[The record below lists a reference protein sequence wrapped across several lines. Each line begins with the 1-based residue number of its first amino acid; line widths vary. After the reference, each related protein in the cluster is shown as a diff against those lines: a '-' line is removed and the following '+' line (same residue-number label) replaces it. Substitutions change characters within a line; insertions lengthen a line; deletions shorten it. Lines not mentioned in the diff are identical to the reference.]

1 MVQCSYCRHSQYTV
15 ITLGYTSK
23 CMAQIRI
30 NPVWFDPFRPH
41 QYVLNPSQGY
51 LPFGHH
57 GNRMS
62 GQLEMNFFW
71 HFLLPLLTK

>member
-1 MVQCSYCRHSQYTV
+1 
-15 ITLGYTSK
+15 
-23 CMAQIRI
+23 MAQIRI